1 MMLGL
6 KCNTTHITEW
16 QLKVVALMLH
26 KMFSFF
32 KQRSHI
38 SAETA
43 IVPQEVNSEE
53 KKINKKRGREF
64 ERE

>member
-43 IVPQEVNSEE
+43 IVPQEVNSG
-53 KKINKKRGREF
+53 KKN
-64 ERE
+64 